1 MAQVVTTAFTKVI
14 KEKLFANAEFVKTAF
29 SHDAFVNDHTVEI
42 PTAGTLPDVEEDRG
56 SCPIAV
62 TERTDDKVSY
72 DLIEFSLGA
81 IRLPEK
87 DMKELSYDKAASIV
101 AHHMRKLNAR
111 IALRALYN
119 WAQATAGV
127 ETTGTA
133 IANIAPPGATGTRQ
147 PLLPIDIANAAAKL
161 DGEDVSSQN
170 RYLIVPYN
178 VYWNFVEANKEY
190 LLNLDYN
197 KGLTN
202 GDIANGVVSQVY
214 GFKIIPRSYTCVY
227 NNSDVLKAVGAATAT
242 TDQWGIIGY
251 QADEVCRALGS
262 VKVYFNKDDA
272 LYQGDLYSA
281 TVRFNA
287 QQMRGSNVGV
297 VTILQ
302 DT

>member
-14 KEKLFANAEFVKTAF
+14 KEKLFAGAEFVKTAF
-29 SHDAFVNDHTVEI
+29 SHDAFVNDKTVEI
-42 PTAGTLPDVEEDRG
+42 PTAGTLPDVEEDR
-56 SCPIAV
+56 SSYPIAV

-72 DLIEFSLGA
+72 NLIEFSLGA

-87 DMKELSYDKAASIV
+87 EMKELSYDKAASIV
-101 AHHMRKLNAR
+101 AHHMRKLNNR

-119 WAQATAGV
+119 WAQATPPIVTSGV
-127 ETTGTA
+127 ATTGGL
-133 IANIAPPGATGTRQ
+133 PPGATGSRQ
-147 PLLPIDIANAAAKL
+147 PLMMVDIADAAAKL
-161 DGEDVSSQN
+161 DAENVAEEN
-170 RYLIVPYN
+170 RYLIIPSN
-178 VYWNFVEANKEY
+178 VYWNFVEANKAY
-190 LLNLDYN
+190 LVSLDYN
-197 KGLTN
+197 KNLTN
-202 GDIANGVVSQVY
+202 GDIANGIVSKIY
-214 GFKIIPRSYTCVY
+214 GFNIIKRAYTCVY
-227 NNSDVLKAVGAATAT
+227 DGSDVLKAVGAATAA

-262 VKVYFNKDDA
+262 VKVYLNKDDA

-287 QQMRGSNVGV
+287 QQMRGGNIGV